1 MSWETC
7 IEKLSAALLGRAPHD
22 EVLRLVEEAID
33 RIGTTRHLRQATWHP
48 SGFAVIPLNE
58 RNDHMLARIHVW
70 PCPAPPRPD
79 PDWPIHNHTWAIDS
93 RILCGAL
100 TDETIAVASDS
111 EGAHVLYLPAC
122 AADGT
127 GMLVRSE
134 ARVSAAVTCR
144 STYRAGE
151 QYYLAPDAFHVSVP
165 APDLT
170 ATVVVMTRPSFGT
183 TRVLGGL
190 SGADSYYTVR
200 PPVAPDQTLELLG
213 LLRAAMRRPAEV
225 VALP

>member
-1 MSWETC
+1 MSWET
-7 IEKLSAALLGRAPHD
+7 IEKLSAALLGRAPHG
-22 EVLRLVEEAID
+22 EVLRLVEEVID
-33 RIGTTRHLRQATWHP
+33 GIGATRHIHQATWHP

-58 RNDHMLARIHVW
+58 RNDHMLARIHIW
-70 PCPAPPRPD
+70 PTPAPPRPN

-100 TDETIAVASDS
+100 TDETIAVTSDP

-134 ARVSAAVTCR
+134 ARVSATVTRR
-144 STYRAGE
+144 STYHAGE

-170 ATVVVMTRPSFGT
+170 ATVVVMTRPSFGA
-183 TRVLGGL
+183 TRVLGDL
-190 SGADSYYTVR
+190 SGADSYHTSR
-200 PPVAPDQTLELLG
+200 PPVAPDVALILLG
-213 LLRAAMRRPAEV
+213 LLRTAMRRPAEAM
-225 VALP
+225 ALS